1 MCYDISL
8 TKPKEI
14 VESTYKANMAL
25 SEYSPIY
32 HISAFSRK
40 KLYCIPED
48 APHKIYKMYWG
59 LLPYLQVKKILKM
72 RKDTA
77 CLNIPAENLMT
88 DLGEELMGTLKRCLI
103 LADGFFEPHHANGKN
118 IPYYCFLRNKH
129 LFSIAG
135 IYNRDS
141 LGNLSCSLITKA
153 ANPFFEYLHNRKK
166 RMPLVLDPHF
176 ENKWIRKNLS
186 FRGFKEVAKEGFI
199 NEHFRAHPV
208 SRDLYKAGI
217 DTNNPKFLKKSG
229 SGSTLFG

>member
-8 TKPKEI
+8 TKPQEFI
-14 VESTYKANMAL
+14 ESTYKATMAL
-25 SEYSPIY
+25 SEYSPLY
-32 HISAFSRK
+32 HISAFSRA

-59 LLPYLQVKKILKM
+59 LNPYRRVKEILRAK
-72 RKDTA
+72 KNSA
-77 CLNIPAENLMT
+77 YLNIPAENLID
-88 DLGEELMGTLKRCLI
+88 DLDGEQIGPLKRCLI
-103 LADGFFEPHHANGKN
+103 LADGFFEPHHINGRD

-141 LGNLSCSLITKA
+141 LGHLSCSLITKK

-176 ENKWIRKNLS
+176 EKKWIRENLDFKG
-186 FRGFKEVAKEGFI
+186 FREVLKDAFI
-199 NEHFRAHPV
+199 NEHFRAYPV

-217 DTNNPKFLKKSG
+217 DTNSPRFLKKSG
-229 SGSTLFG
+229 PGSSLFG